1 MSDNDYNASDVIKA
15 YRRRRDRMLPMILGG
30 LAVVLVVVAAF
41 LIILAVTGGQSN
53 ILAGIFASKT
63 PTPTITNTPPPP
75 TETGTI
81 TNTPEPSGTPTPEYP
96 ITYVVQSGDTLFSIA
111 ESFGV
116 DLYLLMVWNGLSD
129 QDQLQINQE
138 ILIPDPNSELP
149 TPTELPSTLL
159 PGQQIEYQ
167 VQPGDTLEI
176 IASLFNSTAEAI
188 AEANDI
194 ENPNNINIG
203 QILLIPV
210 NIATPTPSFT
220 PNPNAVTGTPTDTS
234 SP

>member
-1 MSDNDYNASDVIKA
+1 MSEPEYNAGDVIKA

-53 ILAGIFASKT
+53 VLGGIFASKT
-63 PTPTITNTPPPP
+63 PTATITDTPAPP

-96 ITYVVQSGDTLFSIA
+96 ITYIVQPGDTLFSIA
-111 ESFGV
+111 ETFGV

-138 ILIPDPNSELP
+138 ILVPDPESELP

-167 VQPGDTLEI
+167 VQPGDTLES
-176 IASLFNSTAEAI
+176 IAAQFSSTAEAI

-194 ENPNNINIG
+194 EDPNSINIG

-220 PNPNAVTGTPTDTS
+220 PNPNLATATPTTG
-234 SP
+234 

>member
-1 MSDNDYNASDVIKA
+1 MSEPKYDAGDVIKA
-15 YRRRRDRMLPMILGG
+15 YRRRRDRLLPMVLGG

-41 LIILAVTGGQSN
+41 LIILAVSGGQTN
-53 ILAGIFASKT
+53 ILSGIFASRT
-63 PTPTITNTPPPP
+63 PTPTITHTPPPP

-96 ITYVVQSGDTLFSIA
+96 ISYVVQSGDSLFSIA
-111 ESFGV
+111 EEFGV

-138 ILIPDPNSELP
+138 ILIPDPESELP
-149 TPTELPSTLL
+149 TATELPSTLL

-167 VQPGDTLEI
+167 VQPGDTLET

-188 AEANDI
+188 AEANEI
-194 ENPNNINIG
+194 EDPNSINIG

-220 PNPNAVTGTPTDTS
+220 PNPNEPTATETP
-234 SP
+234 

>member
-1 MSDNDYNASDVIKA
+1 MSEPKYDAGDVIKA
-15 YRRRRDRMLPMILGG
+15 YRRRRDRLLPMVLGG

-41 LIILAVTGGQSN
+41 LIILAVSGGQTN
-53 ILAGIFASKT
+53 ILAGIFASRT
-63 PTPTITNTPPPP
+63 PTPTITFTPLPP

-96 ITYVVQSGDTLFSIA
+96 LTYVVQSGDSLFSIA
-111 ESFGV
+111 EEFGV

-138 ILIPDPNSELP
+138 ILIPDPESELP
-149 TPTELPSTLL
+149 TATALPSTLL

-167 VQPGDTLEI
+167 VQPGDTLET

-188 AEANDI
+188 VEANEI
-194 ENPNNINIG
+194 EDPNSINIG

-220 PNPNAVTGTPTDTS
+220 PNPNEPTATETP
-234 SP
+234 

>member
-1 MSDNDYNASDVIKA
+1 MSDPKYDAGDVIKA
-15 YRRRRDRMLPMILGG
+15 YRRRRERLMPMILGG

-41 LIILAVTGGQSN
+41 LIILAVTGGETN
-53 ILAGIFASKT
+53 FLANLFATKT
-63 PTPTITNTPPPP
+63 PTPTITFTPLPP

-81 TNTPEPSGTPTPEYP
+81 TNTPEPTGTPTPEYP
-96 ITYVVQSGDTLFSIA
+96 LTYVVQSGDTLFSIA
-111 ESFGV
+111 EEFGV

-138 ILIPDPNSELP
+138 ILIPDPESDLP
-149 TPTELPSTLL
+149 TGTALPSTLL

-167 VQPGDTLEI
+167 VKPGDTLES
-176 IASLFNSTAEAI
+176 IAAQFNSTSQAI

-194 ENPNNINIG
+194 EDPNSINIG

-220 PNPNAVTGTPTDTS
+220 PNPNQPTATATP
-234 SP
+234 